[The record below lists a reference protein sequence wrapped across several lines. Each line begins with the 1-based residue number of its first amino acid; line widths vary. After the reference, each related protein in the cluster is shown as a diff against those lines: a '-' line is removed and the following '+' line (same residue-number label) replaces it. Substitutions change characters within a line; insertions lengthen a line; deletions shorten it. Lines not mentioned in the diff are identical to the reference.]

1 MYDQTSDLNQLFD
14 STEKG
19 SIRILGVD
27 DETGHQEVY
36 KRHLGSVGYNVETVS
51 SGVEA
56 LEKLEADFYDLVIS
70 DQNMPEMDGLE
81 LLQRVKKRF
90 PDIGFLMVT
99 GFGEVEAAVRAM
111 KLGADDY
118 IAKPVMRDE
127 LLILVES
134 ALQKRMLVREI
145 RNLKNHLMDRYGMDK
160 LVGRSRSMMQLFQT
174 ARKVADSEATVL
186 IQGESGTGKE
196 LLAKAIHFNSPR
208 RNNPLVTIDCGSMP
222 LELLQSELFGHI
234 KGAFT
239 GASRNRRGLF
249 EEARGG
255 TIFLDE
261 IGDIAGPLQL
271 SLLRVLQEREI
282 RPIGSDKTI
291 PVDVRVI
298 SASNK
303 FLKDEVER
311 KEFRQDLYY
320 RLAVITLKIPPLR
333 ERREDIPTLCKFF
346 LDRYN
351 QRNFK
356 NVVTVSP
363 TAMNL
368 LFSYKWEGNVRELEN
383 VLERAVVLA
392 EGDTITPDLLPLEVT
407 GDSVEASVE
416 DNDFSLK
423 AISNRASASMEKSAI
438 MTALKKSEGN
448 KKKAAEMLGIS
459 RASLYNKLKAFGI
472 N

>member
-1 MYDQTSDLNQLFD
+1 MYDQTSDLSQPFASAD
-14 STEKG
+14 KG

-27 DETGHQEVY
+27 DERGLQEVY
-36 KRHLGSVGYNVETVS
+36 KKHLGSIGYNVETVS
-51 SGVEA
+51 SGREA
-56 LEKLEADFYDLVIS
+56 LEKLETDFYDLVIS
-70 DQNMPEMDGLE
+70 DQNMPEMGGME
-81 LLQRVKKRF
+81 LLKKVKQRF
-90 PDIGFLMVT
+90 PDIGFIIVT
-99 GFGEVEAAVRAM
+99 GFGDLVDAVRAM

-118 IAKPVMRDE
+118 IAKPIQRDE
-127 LLILVES
+127 LIILVEA

-145 RNLKNHLMDRYGMDK
+145 RNLKGHLLEKYGMDK

-282 RPIGSDKTI
+282 RPTGSDKTI
-291 PVDVRVI
+291 PVDVRII

-311 KEFRQDLYY
+311 KNFRQDLYY
-320 RLAVITLKIPPLR
+320 RLAVITLEIPPLR
-333 ERREDIPTLCKFF
+333 DRREDIPTLTKFF

-351 QRNFK
+351 KRNAK
-356 NVVTVSP
+356 NVVNVSP
-363 TAMNL
+363 AAMNL
-368 LFSYKWEGNVRELEN
+368 LFAYKWEGNARELEN

-392 EGDTITPDLLPLEVT
+392 EGDTIGPDLLPPEVR
-407 GDSVEASVE
+407 GDSAEKVRSG
-416 DNDFSLK
+416 DDYSLK
-423 AISNRASASMEKSAI
+423 SISSQASASMEKSAI
-438 MTALKKSEGN
+438 ISALKKSGGN
-448 KKKAAEMLGIS
+448 KKKAAEALGIS
-459 RASLYNKLKAFGI
+459 RASLYNKLKSFGI
-472 N
+472 G

>member
-1 MYDQTSDLNQLFD
+1 MHNQTSDLNQLFD

-208 RNNPLVTIDCGSMP
+208 RNNPLVTIDC
-222 LELLQSELFGHI
+222 
-234 KGAFT
+234 
-239 GASRNRRGLF
+239 
-249 EEARGG
+249 
-255 TIFLDE
+255 
-261 IGDIAGPLQL
+261 
-271 SLLRVLQEREI
+271 V
-282 RPIGSDKTI
+282 
-291 PVDVRVI
+291 
-298 SASNK
+298 
-303 FLKDEVER
+303 
-311 KEFRQDLYY
+311 
-320 RLAVITLKIPPLR
+320 
-333 ERREDIPTLCKFF
+333 
-346 LDRYN
+346 
-351 QRNFK
+351 
-356 NVVTVSP
+356 
-363 TAMNL
+363 
-368 LFSYKWEGNVRELEN
+368 
-383 VLERAVVLA
+383 
-392 EGDTITPDLLPLEVT
+392 
-407 GDSVEASVE
+407 
-416 DNDFSLK
+416 
-423 AISNRASASMEKSAI
+423 
-438 MTALKKSEGN
+438 
-448 KKKAAEMLGIS
+448 
-459 RASLYNKLKAFGI
+459 
-472 N
+472 